1 MKTSPVGTTSK
12 NQSAS
17 RMFQPLSLFVAH
29 RLTASIAK
37 QPTVELVEEKAK
49 DTEVRPPLKFFDDQ
63 CGCN

>member
-1 MKTSPVGTTSK
+1 
-12 NQSAS
+12 
-17 RMFQPLSLFVAH
+17 MFQPLSLFVAH
-29 RLTASIAK
+29 RLPASIAK